1 MRLTK
6 VIATV
11 LAALACSHC
20 AMPDAAQSP
29 LAQVGPRPFYLVS
42 DMDSGPLK
50 KRLQACGNHTFRR
63 TEMSIGHR
71 GAPLQFPEHT
81 RESYEAA
88 VVMGAGI
95 VECDVTFTKDQVL
108 VCRHS
113 QCDLHTTTDILSRPS
128 LARKCTTPF
137 TPANPATG
145 EPVKVKCCTSDL
157 TAAEF
162 KTLVGKMDSA
172 NPMATSVEEYMNATP
187 RWQTD
192 LYTQRGT
199 LMTHAESIALFRSL
213 GVKMTPELKQPSVAM
228 PFDGFTQ
235 ADYAQKLI
243 DEYVNAGVAPE
254 DVWPQSFNPQDI
266 EYWLRHTPAFGGQAV
281 LLEGRYAD
289 PRFAAIAPHQ
299 WQPSMEA
306 LRKQGVTTIAPP
318 LWLLLSTNDEGELI
332 PSRYAR
338 QARQAGLAIIAW
350 TVERSGPLAEGGD
363 WYFQGLDAAVD
374 NDGDVM
380 KVIDVLVRD
389 VGVIGIFSDWPA
401 TVSYYANC
409 ISGSD

>member
-6 VIATV
+6 VIAIL

-20 AMPDAAQSP
+20 AMSDGGQVPPAQ
-29 LAQVGPRPFYLVS
+29 LGPRPFYLVN
-42 DMDSGPLK
+42 DMDPGPLK
-50 KRLQACGNHTFRR
+50 ERLQACGNSTFRR
-63 TEMSIGHR
+63 TELSIGHR

-95 VECDVTFTKDQVL
+95 VECDVTFTKDKVL

-128 LARKCTTPF
+128 LAQKCTTPF
-137 TPANPATG
+137 TPADPSTG
-145 EPVKVKCCTSDL
+145 EPAKVKCCTSDI

-162 KTLVGKMDSA
+162 KTLNGKMDSA
-172 NPMATSVEEYMNATP
+172 NPMATSVEDYMKATP

-199 LMTHAESIALFRSL
+199 LMTHAESIALFKSL
-213 GVKMTPELKQPSVAM
+213 GVKMTPELKLPAVPM
-228 PFDGFTQ
+228 PFEGFSQ
-235 ADYAQKLI
+235 ADFAQKLI
-243 DEYVNAGVAPE
+243 DEYVNAGVPPG
-254 DVWPQSFNPQDI
+254 DVWPQSFHPQDI
-266 EYWLRHTPAFGGQAV
+266 AYWLRHTPAFARQAV
-281 LLEGRYAD
+281 FLDGRYAD
-289 PRFAAIAPHQ
+289 PRFADLAPHV
-299 WQPSMEA
+299 WEPSMEA
-306 LRKQGVTTIAPP
+306 LRTQGVTTIAPP
-318 LWLLLSTNDEGELI
+318 LWLLLSTNDRGELI

-350 TVERSGPLAEGGD
+350 TVERSGPLAGGGG
-363 WYFQGLDAAVD
+363 WYYQGVEAVVD

-380 KVIDVLVRD
+380 AVIDVLVRD

-409 ISGSD
+409 LRGSD